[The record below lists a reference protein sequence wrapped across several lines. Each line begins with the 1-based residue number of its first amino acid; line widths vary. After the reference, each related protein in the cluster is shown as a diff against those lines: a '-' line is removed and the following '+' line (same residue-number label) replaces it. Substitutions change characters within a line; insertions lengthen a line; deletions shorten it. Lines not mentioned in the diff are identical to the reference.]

1 MKEEVRTERRFG
13 VTASLEPIQRR
24 NLFNVR
30 NSEAWPDV
38 LDVLEQCCIEIE
50 TRLINTEVENEK
62 AVLANHKL
70 AKAAWVIFIQF
81 QEKIDAEIAVFV
93 ASVAP
98 KRAVPELTPQEALI
112 ENILDPTK
120 PYYDEA
126 EESGDAGIQ

>member
-1 MKEEVRTERRFG
+1 MKTELRTERRFG
-13 VTASLEPIQRR
+13 VTASLEPYQRR
-24 NLFNVR
+24 NLFNMR
-30 NSEAWPDV
+30 NGEGWPDI

-81 QEKIDAEIAVFV
+81 QEKIDAEISLFM

-98 KRAVPELTPQEALI
+98 KTVVPELTPQEQLI
-112 ENILDPTK
+112 EHILDPTK
-120 PYYDEA
+120 PYPEPDE
-126 EESGDAGIQ
+126 SDVGIQ